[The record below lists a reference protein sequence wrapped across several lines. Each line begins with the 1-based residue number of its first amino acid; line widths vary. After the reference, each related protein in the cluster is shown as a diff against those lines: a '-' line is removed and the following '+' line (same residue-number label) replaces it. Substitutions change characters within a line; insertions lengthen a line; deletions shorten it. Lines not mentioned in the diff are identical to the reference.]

1 MKRLTA
7 ILLVIALSIS
17 ACAAPAG
24 ASGETGI
31 VNGETGSSSEQA
43 DITSEETGSQSGEAA
58 EDLTEAEWTSEDR
71 ADREGGFVPAE
82 KPKEEPAEE
91 TQESAEEQPAEEF
104 YEASEEQESKPGLV
118 ILEEDNDDY
127 RGAAG
132 LKASDIDEKTS
143 QLHAVTNGS
152 GGSKTGGK
160 TAAKAVKDYTVMVYI
175 VGSNLESRLG
185 AATTDIGE
193 MKQAG
198 IDFGKTN
205 LLVYTGGSRRWVSD
219 IPNKYNSVLDL
230 STAGGSQII
239 AQTGY
244 INIEKVDM
252 PDAAAGFSLGEVAA
266 AAACG
271 LFDMETGFRLVCRR
285 GELMQREA
293 EKQDTSMAAVVKLTE
308 EQVREICGRHKDVY
322 PVNFNCPG
330 QVTVSGLSSQMT
342 GFMEDVKAAG
352 GRAIPLKVKGA
363 FHSPFMRKAADEF
376 ADTLAQA
383 EIRENR
389 VPLYSNM
396 TAGLYAGNAAELLS
410 GQICSPVLWE
420 KIIRN
425 MISDGVETFIEIGP
439 GKTLCNMIKRI
450 SSDVTAV
457 SVTDYLSEVEAC

>member
-239 AQTGY
+239 AQTKESADMGMPQTLTEFINYCTALYPAKHYGLIFWDHGAGPLWGY
-244 INIEKVDM
+244 GSDELFGNDSLLLEELRRAMDASVFGPGRKLDWVGFDACLMGNLENAKLWKNYAQYLVASEELEPGRGWDYTCLEILNNTTDAREITSRIVDAYGQYYEKNRTLFFN
-252 PDAAAGFSLGEVAA
+252 PDVTLAALDLEKMDDAIAAADRF
-266 AAACG
+266 
-271 LFDMETGFRLVCRR
+271 FD
-285 GELMQREA
+285 A
-293 EKQDTSMAAVVKLTE
+293 
-308 EQVREICGRHKDVY
+308 
-322 PVNFNCPG
+322 
-330 QVTVSGLSSQMT
+330 
-342 GFMEDVKAAG
+342 
-352 GRAIPLKVKGA
+352 LKE
-363 FHSPFMRKAADEF
+363 S
-376 ADTLAQA
+376 
-383 EIRENR
+383 I
-389 VPLYSNM
+389 
-396 TAGLYAGNAAELLS
+396 
-410 GQICSPVLWE
+410 
-420 KIIRN
+420 
-425 MISDGVETFIEIGP
+425 
-439 GKTLCNMIKRI
+439 
-450 SSDVTAV
+450 
-457 SVTDYLSEVEAC
+457 

>member
-24 ASGETGI
+24 ASGSASGETGI

-43 DITSEETGSQSGEAA
+43 DITSGETGSQSGETGSQSGEAA
-58 EDLTEAEWTSEDR
+58 EDLTEAEWTAEDR
-71 ADREGGFVPAE
+71 VDREEGFV
-82 KPKEEPAEE
+82 PAEE
-91 TQESAEEQPAEEF
+91 TQEFSEEQLVEEQSAEEQLDEEQSAEEQPVEEF

-143 QLHAVTNGS
+143 QLHAVTSGS

-198 IDFGKTN
+198 IDFEKTSV
-205 LLVYTGGSRRWVSD
+205 LVYTGGSRRWVSD

-239 AQTGY
+239 A
-244 INIEKVDM
+244 
-252 PDAAAGFSLGEVAA
+252 DA
-266 AAACG
+266 
-271 LFDMETGFRLVCRR
+271 D
-285 GELMQREA
+285 
-293 EKQDTSMAAVVKLTE
+293 
-308 EQVREICGRHKDVY
+308 
-322 PVNFNCPG
+322 
-330 QVTVSGLSSQMT
+330 
-342 GFMEDVKAAG
+342 
-352 GRAIPLKVKGA
+352 
-363 FHSPFMRKAADEF
+363 
-376 ADTLAQA
+376 
-383 EIRENR
+383 
-389 VPLYSNM
+389 
-396 TAGLYAGNAAELLS
+396 
-410 GQICSPVLWE
+410 
-420 KIIRN
+420 
-425 MISDGVETFIEIGP
+425 
-439 GKTLCNMIKRI
+439 
-450 SSDVTAV
+450 
-457 SVTDYLSEVEAC
+457 

>member
-24 ASGETGI
+24 AG
-31 VNGETGSSSEQA
+31 GSASEQTS
-43 DITSEETGSQSGEAA
+43 ITNEETGSASEQAGSASEETDIQSGEVT
-58 EDLTEAEWTSEDR
+58 EDPTEAEWTAEDR
-71 ADREGGFVPAE
+71 ADREEGFVPAE
-82 KPKEEPAEE
+82 ETEVFAGEEPAYEE
-91 TQESAEEQPAEEF
+91 SSETSESSESASQ
-104 YEASEEQESKPGLV
+104 QESKPGLV

-198 IDFGKTN
+198 IDFGKIN

-239 AQTGY
+239 EG
-244 INIEKVDM
+244 K
-252 PDAAAGFSLGEVAA
+252 
-266 AAACG
+266 
-271 LFDMETGFRLVCRR
+271 R
-285 GELMQREA
+285 G
-293 EKQDTSMAAVVKLTE
+293 
-308 EQVREICGRHKDVY
+308 H
-322 PVNFNCPG
+322 
-330 QVTVSGLSSQMT
+330 
-342 GFMEDVKAAG
+342 
-352 GRAIPLKVKGA
+352 
-363 FHSPFMRKAADEF
+363 
-376 ADTLAQA
+376 
-383 EIRENR
+383 
-389 VPLYSNM
+389 
-396 TAGLYAGNAAELLS
+396 GNAA
-410 GQICSPVLWE
+410 
-420 KIIRN
+420 
-425 MISDGVETFIEIGP
+425 DA
-439 GKTLCNMIKRI
+439 
-450 SSDVTAV
+450 D
-457 SVTDYLSEVEAC
+457 